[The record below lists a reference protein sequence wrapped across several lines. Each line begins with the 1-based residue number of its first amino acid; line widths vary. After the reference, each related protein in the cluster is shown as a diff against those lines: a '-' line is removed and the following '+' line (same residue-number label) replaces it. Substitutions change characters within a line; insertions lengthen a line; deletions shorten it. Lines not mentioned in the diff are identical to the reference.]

1 MDYQEIENQ
10 QIHRLQIY
18 CEQHVKLG
26 DIVADRFNAEW
37 MDDCWEYIKEQ
48 VQKDCESG
56 KGAQIWHTA
65 IYRLCRDY
73 FNDNLH
79 EVRAKEK
86 AEKEAKEKERIAN
99 VKAQNKAA
107 KAKAEKDAKKLEAKM
122 EKAEKKAPKIEKSI
136 EKFAKKYKIDVKSQ
150 PEVKQPSVKQPQ
162 PENKPEPG
170 QLDFLALLGV

>member
-1 MDYQEIENQ
+1 MDYQEIKKQ

-65 IYRLCRDY
+65 IYRLARDY

-79 EVRAKEK
+79 EVREK
-86 AEKEAKEKERIAN
+86 
-99 VKAQNKAA
+99 
-107 KAKAEKDAKKLEAKM
+107 

-150 PEVKQPSVKQPQ
+150 PSVKQPQ
-162 PENKPEPG
+162 PENNPEPG
-170 QLDFLALLGV
+170 QLDFIALLGG

>member
-1 MDYQEIENQ
+1 MNYEEIEKQ
-10 QIHRLQIY
+10 QIHRLRIY

-37 MDDCWEYIKEQ
+37 MDDCWKYIKEQ

-79 EVRAKEK
+79 EARENEK
-86 AEKEAKEKERIAN
+86 AG
-99 VKAQNKAA
+99 
-107 KAKAEKDAKKLEAKM
+107 KDAKKLEA
-122 EKAEKKAPKIEKSI
+122 KIEKSI
-136 EKFAKKYKIDVKSQ
+136 EKFAKKNKIDVKSQ

-162 PENKPEPG
+162 PEKKPEHG
-170 QLDFLALLGV
+170 QLDIFALMGV